1 MMDMAMPVFLELLL
15 PLRLSSP
22 LLPNTLVPLVF
33 TMELMAMQ
41 LPMLVHVLLLQLL
54 DL

>member
-1 MMDMAMPVFLELLL
+1 MMDMAIPVFLELLP

-22 LLPNTLVPLVF
+22 LLPNTLLPLVF
-33 TMELMAMQ
+33 TMELMAMK
-41 LPMLVHVLLLQLL
+41 LPMLVHILLLQLL

>member
-1 MMDMAMPVFLELLL
+1 MMDMAIPVFLELLP

-22 LLPNTLVPLVF
+22 LLPNTLLPLVF

-41 LPMLVHVLLLQLL
+41 LPMVVHILLLHLL